1 MDDPRRHVFTPF
13 TSTPGHSRR
22 AVSWATGQPG
32 WFARAAATAVVLAL
46 ALLALLLIVPALLIG
61 AVLFVVFSVI
71 VMVRARLANWR
82 SRRARTEGREN
93 VRVIRRDDQ
102 QA

>member
-1 MDDPRRHVFTPF
+1 MDDPRRQVFTVF

-22 AVSWATGQPG
+22 AVSWAAQQPG
-32 WFARAAATAVVLAL
+32 WVARAAATVVVLVI
-46 ALLALLLIVPALLIG
+46 ALLALVLVVPALLIG
-61 AVLFVVFSVI
+61 AVLFVVLSFV

-102 QA
+102 RP